1 MGVPLSLIQS
11 NQEGFIKEIFSN
23 ILKDKERWHDK
34 KKQKKIHGF
43 LFSHQDRIRTLQSEH
58 ICNYLRI
65 ELVIREQLGHI
76 LNELFSCYHQ

>member
-34 KKQKKIHGF
+34 KKAEENTWIF
-43 LFSHQDRIRTLQSEH
+43 VFASR
-58 ICNYLRI
+58 
-65 ELVIREQLGHI
+65 
-76 LNELFSCYHQ
+76 